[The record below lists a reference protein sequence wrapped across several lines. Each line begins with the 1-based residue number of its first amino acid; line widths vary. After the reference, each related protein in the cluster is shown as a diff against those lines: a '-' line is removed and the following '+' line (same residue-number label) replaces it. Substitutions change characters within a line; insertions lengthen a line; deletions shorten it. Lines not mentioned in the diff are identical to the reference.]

1 MRVMTRLCGLRE
13 LGNKKFSVPVLE
25 HRFPLQIKR
34 DIESLPCPSLIRCGD
49 AIKEPYRKVGP
60 MKPHPHSSVK
70 DPVSSYRKVVLH
82 TAKRPAIRKLR
93 TSPNPQ
99 NGFATLVHL
108 QQLVDAHDGVEKIG
122 TGRI

>member
-1 MRVMTRLCGLRE
+1 
-13 LGNKKFSVPVLE
+13 
-25 HRFPLQIKR
+25 
-34 DIESLPCPSLIRCGD
+34 
-49 AIKEPYRKVGP
+49 
-60 MKPHPHSSVK
+60 MKPYPNSSVK
-70 DPVSSYRKVVLH
+70 DPVSSCRKVVLH

-99 NGFATLVHL
+99 NGFATLVRL